1 MDASA
6 SFEPLNTSI
15 TLFYTS
21 CAVGALPIALFVT
34 SDELEITLEKA
45 INLLKTI
52 LPPHAFFGHGPQIG
66 PMVFM
71 TDDSSAERNALE
83 LCWPQGIRL
92 LCTFHILQA
101 FWRWLYDSKHHIN
114 KEDRTTIMEK
124 MKRILYSSSISEME
138 MHYNEFKQRFYCSY
152 PLLKKHFELLWERR
166 HFWAH
171 SFRSRLLI
179 RGNNTN
185 NYIERSFCT
194 LKDIIFSRSL

>member
-52 LPPHAFFGHGPQIG
+52 LPSHAFFGRGPEIG

-92 LCTFHILQA
+92 LCTFHVLQA
-101 FWRWLYDSKHHIN
+101 FWRWIYDSKHHIN

-124 MKRILYSSSISEME
+124 MKGILYAPSILEME
-138 MHYNEFKQRFYCSY
+138 TQYNEFKQSFYCSY
-152 PLLKKHFELLWERR
+152 PQLKKHFELMWERR
-166 HFWAH
+166 HFWAQ
-171 SFRSRLLI
+171 SFRSGLLI

-185 NYIERSFCT
+185 NYVERSFCT
-194 LKDIIFSRSL
+194 LKDVIFSRSL

>member
-1 MDASA
+1 MDASS

-15 TLFYTS
+15 TLFFTS
-21 CAVGALPIALFVT
+21 CAVRALPIALFIT

-52 LPPHAFFGHGPQIG
+52 LSPHAFFRRGSQIG

-83 LCWPQGIRL
+83 LCWPQGSQL
-92 LCTFHILQA
+92 LCTFHVLQA

-114 KEDRTTIMEK
+114 KKERTTIMEK
-124 MKRILYSSSISEME
+124 MKKILYASSISEME
-138 MHYNEFKQRFYCSY
+138 THYNEFKQSFYCSY
-152 PLLKKHFELLWERR
+152 PLLKKHFELLWERC
-166 HFWAH
+166 HFWTH
-171 SFRSRLLI
+171 SFCSGLLI

-185 NYIERSFCT
+185 NYVERSFCT
-194 LKDIIFSRSL
+194 LKDIIFLRS